1 MDDGILKKEKKTKI
15 RSVLTNIS
23 SIYILFFLLHFKNTF
38 FHGCLLFFVFVG
50 MTDTF
55 DDGLVFMHE

>member
-23 SIYILFFLLHFKNTF
+23 SIYILFFYYISKT
-38 FHGCLLFFVFVG
+38 LFFMVVYYFL
-50 MTDTF
+50 F
-55 DDGLVFMHE
+55 SSE